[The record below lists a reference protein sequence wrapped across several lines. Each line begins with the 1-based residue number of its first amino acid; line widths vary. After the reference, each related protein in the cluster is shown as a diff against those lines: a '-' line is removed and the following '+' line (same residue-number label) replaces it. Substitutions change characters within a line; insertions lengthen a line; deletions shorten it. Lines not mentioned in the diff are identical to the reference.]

1 MMLNQL
7 FMIDP
12 QMMKTLSGSRQQRR
26 RRRWSR
32 LAERD
37 KTRSASWWET
47 TCSKDTRCWESA
59 VMCVGWVKW
68 MFVSLHLTDVEK
80 MAWWDVCV
88 EMSLFCV
95 SRPFF
100 SRTDSIKTTVCHV
113 RSWTLILTRIILVY
127 TLYLFF
133 YLLSFIAALLALSL
147 LYIS

>member
-1 MMLNQL
+1 
-7 FMIDP
+7 
-12 QMMKTLSGSRQQRR
+12 
-26 RRRWSR
+26 
-32 LAERD
+32 
-37 KTRSASWWET
+37 
-47 TCSKDTRCWESA
+47 
-59 VMCVGWVKW
+59 

-147 LYIS
+147 LYISFLLVPKSPFLPFLSSECAGGVVPSEGETARSPVPCTVPGP